1 MQFLKL
7 SVINLSSTCQ
17 RKRNP
22 DKPMPKKAVLTE
34 FAENRFRRISR
45 SNLVL
50 NLDLLAS
57 RSKFTMKFTSSTAV
71 YTSIFGTKLRMC
83 TKFRRA
89 NLDIRNSRSIHTS
102 NHKRS

>member
-1 MQFLKL
+1 MQLLKL

-34 FAENRFRRISR
+34 FAENRFQRISR

-57 RSKFTMKFTSSTAV
+57 RSKFTSSTAV
-71 YTSIFGTKLRMC
+71 YTSIFVTKLRMC
-83 TKFRRA
+83 TKFSTR
-89 NLDIRNSRSIHTS
+89 L
-102 NHKRS
+102 